1 MKNYLAQMNLQPT
14 ASSNGSIMGS
24 TMKNRKNSFDQ
35 ILKNNLD
42 NNQSMGKKE
51 TTPSKYTAM
60 IHNKKDQLLR
70 GNSLKQQ
77 PSTNLDVEE
86 AAKAFDKVDDKAGS
100 ILAMLF
106 NFTEL
111 LQTNLGESVEQ
122 SADGSAVEA
131 IIISI
136 EEILKS
142 PVVAEGSLEKVEKE
156 LNQQLSML
164 LKEMHVD
171 MNQRD
176 LKFTHDEQIA
186 INMDANDILT
196 ELQHIIDKFANGF
209 KEHQEEALPTDM
221 VPIVQK
227 EMDNQPAQKAKMES
241 LEDIEESI
249 LPINEKAVTSPKEAT
264 ETKKDEKVKV
274 EQPDARQLEDINSIK
289 PVPQQNGLNMIPGSA
304 IEKAEINFSDP
315 VSATQS
321 APIKPTFLNIME
333 QVLPKAE
340 VFVDGEHSEMLIQ
353 LKPDN
358 LGKLVMKLEVEK
370 GIVVAKFLAESHIVK
385 EILESNMNTLKDS
398 LQQKGLNVQELSVY
412 VGNDGNFQ
420 GHQQF
425 MAFQKRQNNSR
436 IKGLGL
442 THGLPV
448 IQAEAR
454 TVKSLHSENIDF
466 LA

>member
-24 TMKNRKNSFDQ
+24 TMKNRRINFDQ

-100 ILAMLF
+100 VLAMLL

-111 LQTNLGESVEQ
+111 LQTNLGESAEQ
-122 SADGSAVEA
+122 SAVEA
-131 IIISI
+131 IRISI
-136 EEILKS
+136 EETLKS
-142 PVVAEGSLEKVEKE
+142 PLVAEGSLEKVEKE
-156 LNQQLSML
+156 LNQQLSIL
-164 LKEMHVD
+164 LKEMHVN
-171 MNQRD
+171 MNQGD
-176 LKFTHDEQIA
+176 IKFTHDEQIA
-186 INMDANDILT
+186 INMDVNNILS
-196 ELQHIIDKFANGF
+196 ELQQIIDKFANGL

-264 ETKKDEKVKV
+264 ETKKDEKGKA
-274 EQPDARQLEDINSIK
+274 EQPDARQPEDINSIK

-304 IEKAEINFSDP
+304 IEKAEISFSDP
-315 VSATQS
+315 VSSTQP
-321 APIKPTFLNIME
+321 APIKPTFPNIME

-398 LQQKGLNVQELSVY
+398 LQQKGLNVQELSVF

-442 THGLPV
+442 TQGLPV
-448 IQAEAR
+448 IQAEAQ